1 MIMRVTQSLNQS
13 QFLTALN
20 QIESRLSQTQ
30 NQITTNLNFTTAA
43 QNPVAAGLVNNYNQT
58 LTQSTQYDTNGNSAH
73 TNLAIEDSALSQVQT
88 QLQSLRDL
96 ALQANNGSLSPDA
109 RSAIAAQVVQIQSGI
124 LAAANTQNGSGE
136 YIFAGNATLSSP
148 FVATASGA
156 AYTGDQG
163 QREVQIAAGQ
173 SVATGDNGDSVF
185 NRIKTGNGTFA
196 ATAGISNGGTGIFGA
211 TSVTDPAGYDG
222 GTYAINFTAPN
233 SYEVRDSNNL
243 LISSGTFSS
252 GQSIGFRG
260 IQLTLN
266 GQPASGD
273 SFSVAPSANQSVF
286 ATVQNLVSALQNAL
300 GTPAAQALLN
310 NSIGYAINNIDQALN
325 QISNVRSAV
334 GGRLNSITAEQSLS
348 GSQQIQL
355 QQSIS
360 NLQSLDY
367 AKAITTLTEQNTT
380 LSASMQAY
388 ALTKGLTL
396 FKYL

>member
-1 MIMRVTQSLNQS
+1 MRVTQSLNQS

-30 NQITTNLNFTTAA
+30 NQITSNLNFTTAA
-43 QNPVAAGLVNNYNQT
+43 QNPVAAGLVNNYNQA
-58 LTQSTQYDTNGNSAH
+58 LAQSTQYDTNGNSAQ
-73 TNLAIEDSALSQVQT
+73 TNLATEDSALSQVQT

-96 ALQANNGSLSPDA
+96 ALQANNGNLSPAA

-124 LAAANTQNGSGE
+124 LAVANTQNGSGE
-136 YIFAGNATLSSP
+136 YIFAGNATLSAP
-148 FVATASGA
+148 FIATASGA
-156 AYTGDQG
+156 AYTGDQA
-163 QREVQIAAGQ
+163 QRQVQIAAGQ

-196 ATAGISNGGTGIFGA
+196 ATAGISNSGTGILGA
-211 TSVTDPAGYDG
+211 TSVTDPAAYDG
-222 GTYAINFTAPN
+222 GTYAVNFTATTT
-233 SYEVRDSNNL
+233 YEVRDSNNL
-243 LISSGTFSS
+243 LIGSGTFSS

-286 ATVQNLVSALQNAL
+286 ATVQNLVGALQNGP
-300 GTPAAQALLN
+300 GTPAAQAQLN
-310 NSIGYAINNIDQALN
+310 NLIGYTINNIDQALN
-325 QISNVRSAV
+325 QISTVRSAV

-348 GSQQIQL
+348 GGQQIQL